1 MRLNKFIAKSGTTS
15 RRKAD
20 DLISQK
26 LIFVNGEVMDNFSYN
41 VSLDDI
47 VTYKGKVLSAEIDV
61 VYVLNKPKGYVCSN
75 HDNFNKKN
83 VFELIDSKKRLF
95 SVGRLDRDTTG
106 VLLLTNN
113 GDLAYKLTHPKYQ
126 IKKKYFALSKIDLSD
141 DNLDEISNGVR
152 LEDGDFVRAKIKRID
167 KKDTKFIWDITL
179 TEGKNREI
187 KKIFNHFESRVIKLH
202 RYKFSNVDL
211 KSLDIGAYRKLNK
224 KEIKS
229 IVR

>member
-152 LEDGDFVRAKIKRID
+152 LEDGDFVTAKIKRID
-167 KKDTKFIWDITL
+167 KKDSKFIWDITL

-187 KKIFNHFESRVIKLH
+187 KKIFNHFESKVIRLH
-202 RYKFSNVDL
+202 RYKFSNLDL
-211 KSLDIGAYRKLNK
+211 KSLDTGEYRKLNK

>member
-152 LEDGDFVRAKIKRID
+152 LEDGDFVTAKIKRID
-167 KKDTKFIWDITL
+167 KKDAKFIWDITL

-187 KKIFNHFESRVIKLH
+187 KKIFNHFESKVIRLH
-202 RYKFSNVDL
+202 RYKFSNLDL
-211 KSLDIGAYRKLNK
+211 KSLDTGEYRKLNK

>member
-152 LEDGDFVRAKIKRID
+152 LKDGDFVTAKIKRID
-167 KKDTKFIWDITL
+167 KKDAKFIWDITL

-187 KKIFNHFESRVIKLH
+187 KKIFNHFESKVIRLH
-202 RYKFSNVDL
+202 RYKFSNLDL
-211 KSLDIGAYRKLNK
+211 KSLDTGEYRKLNK

>member
-141 DNLDEISNGVR
+141 DNLDEISKGVR
-152 LEDGDFVRAKIKRID
+152 LEDGDFVTAKIKRID
-167 KKDTKFIWDITL
+167 KKDTKFVWDITL

>member
-126 IKKKYFALSKIDLSD
+126 IKK
-141 DNLDEISNGVR
+141 N
-152 LEDGDFVRAKIKRID
+152 
-167 KKDTKFIWDITL
+167 
-179 TEGKNREI
+179 
-187 KKIFNHFESRVIKLH
+187 
-202 RYKFSNVDL
+202 
-211 KSLDIGAYRKLNK
+211 
-224 KEIKS
+224 
-229 IVR
+229 

>member
-41 VSLDDI
+41 VSSDDI
-47 VTYKGKVLSAEIDV
+47 VTYKGKVLSAQIDV

-126 IKKKYFALSKIDLSD
+126 IKKKYFALSKIDLSN

>member
-26 LIFVNGEVMDNFSYN
+26 LIFVNGEVMDNFSYS
-41 VSLDDI
+41 VSMDDI

-126 IKKKYFALSKIDLSD
+126 IKKKYFALSKIDLSN
-141 DNLDEISNGVR
+141 DNLDEISKGVR
-152 LEDGDFVRAKIKRID
+152 LEDGDFVTAKIKRID
-167 KKDTKFIWDITL
+167 KKDTKFVWDITL